1 MISLKQLDREYIK
14 TNREIDKI
22 EIELQ
27 DLKDHKV
34 RLKYFYETYYKNKPI
49 TKKINEVLKHE

>member
-1 MISLKQLDREYIK
+1 MISLKQLDKEYIK

-27 DLKDHKV
+27 ELKDHKV
-34 RLKYFYETYYKNKPI
+34 RLKYFYEKNYKNKVEH
-49 TKKINEVLKHE
+49 KKISEVLK

>member
-14 TNREIDKI
+14 TNNEIDKI

-27 DLKDHKV
+27 DLRDHK
-34 RLKYFYETYYKNKPI
+34 EI
-49 TKKINEVLKHE
+49 KIFL